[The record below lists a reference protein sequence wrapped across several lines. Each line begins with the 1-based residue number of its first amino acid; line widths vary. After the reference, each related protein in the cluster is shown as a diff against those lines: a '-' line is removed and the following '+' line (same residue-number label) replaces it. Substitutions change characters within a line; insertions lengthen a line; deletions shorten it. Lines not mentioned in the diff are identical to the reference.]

1 MAQIDK
7 SNSDLDFDIKTVI
20 AIDVDGT
27 STLLRDS
34 NSKVSYESDSVFFSD
49 LIQYAKLPH
58 NL

>member
-34 NSKVSYESDSVFFSD
+34 NSEVSYESDSVFFSD
-49 LIQYAKLPH
+49 LI
-58 NL
+58 